1 MDGFYRL
8 ITNNRTVFFFKGGGV
23 GFYVT
28 QNLNCELLED
38 FSVMSETFEGIFIE
52 IKASNKRNIIVGEI
66 YRPPNSNAID
76 FGELVHGLLSKNRY
90 IYFVIS

>member
-1 MDGFYRL
+1 
-8 ITNNRTVFFFKGGGV
+8 
-23 GFYVT
+23 
-28 QNLNCELLED
+28 
-38 FSVMSETFEGIFIE
+38 MSETFEGIFIE